1 MIDLKLSKEE
11 YKKLKEKPRDRLEA
25 WINLHNHKLELIRTI
40 GNVISGI
47 GGALAILR
55 IFGII

>member
-1 MIDLKLSKEE
+1 MKNSNKQLYEK
-11 YKKLKEKPRDRLEA
+11 YKNAPRDKFEL
-25 WINLHNHKLELIRTI
+25 WLNLHNHKLELIRTI

-47 GGALAILR
+47 GGMLAILR